1 MSEFESKISSPEAWF
16 HQAWE
21 MFEASKVNF
30 EMFAAQKSQAT
41 DSERQR
47 KLGLM
52 KGSMLLLGLA
62 IENALKGALVHKT
75 PPELKNGR
83 LSARKF
89 FHKEAHN
96 LIEVTAK
103 LDLELSTREEDVL
116 ERLSTHIQWASRYKT
131 PLDECAYIS
140 SIGNLQSCESYFQ
153 FGQEF
158 IEKLQNISGFCPKN
172 GWS

>member
-41 DSERQR
+41 NSERQR

-75 PPELKNGR
+75 PPKLKNGY
-83 LSARKF
+83 LSANKY
-89 FHKEAHN
+89 FHNKAHN
-96 LIEVTAK
+96 LLEVATK
-103 LDLELSTREEDVL
+103 LDLELSSNEEKFL

-131 PLDECAYIS
+131 PLNESAYIS
-140 SIGNLQSCESYFQ
+140 AIGNLQNSQSDFQ
-153 FGQEF
+153 FGREF
-158 IEKLQNISGFCPKN
+158 IEKLQNKSGFCSKN
-172 GWS
+172 GWG